1 MIYGKNQF
9 FTTTNCHICIE
20 GEGDRVAKYLNGVV
34 FDKVLLVIPIQLW
47 LVVHYVKSLFSSL
60 LTGMVKQIF
69 GSYKVTY
76 HPDGPEGEAKEIDF
90 TPPFRRLRMFPDLE
104 KALNC
109 KLPSPDTL
117 HTEEARLHLDRICTE
132 NQVVYKRGTI
142 EFVHFFSTVLILKH
156 VNLELVLS

>member
-1 MIYGKNQF
+1 
-9 FTTTNCHICIE
+9 
-20 GEGDRVAKYLNGVV
+20 
-34 FDKVLLVIPIQLW
+34 
-47 LVVHYVKSLFSSL
+47 
-60 LTGMVKQIF
+60 
-69 GSYKVTY
+69 
-76 HPDGPEGEAKEIDF
+76 
-90 TPPFRRLRMFPDLE
+90 MFPDLE